1 MIAKIVPIKSL
12 RKSNFTAL
20 VNYLTDTKGTSERV
34 GRITATNCF
43 TDELTA
49 SLLEIQ
55 NTQAMNARARSDKTF
70 HLILSFPEN
79 ERLSDTDFSAIVV
92 RFCDALGFSEHQRIS
107 VVHEDT
113 DNLHIHIAINK
124 IHPRKLTIHNPYYDY
139 KIVAKVCEQVEQTYG
154 LIQVNH
160 ETRLDPADR
169 TIQDIER
176 KTGVESL
183 SGWIKRECLSGIKR
197 ADSWQMLHQVL
208 SEHGLTVKEHGNGLV
223 FVSDNGMTVKA
234 SSVGRSLSKS
244 KLIKRLGDFEAN
256 TQASNVSPHKS
267 KQYQPRPLQSH
278 HGTSKLYA
286 CYQQEQSIASTR
298 YKAEW
303 TKLRN
308 RRDTLIQRAKNSA
321 QTKRSLIKAAAA
333 GKLGKRALYKT
344 VSLQFK
350 MTLQTIKHDYR
361 NDYAK
366 LKARCQKMGWLDWL
380 VLNAKNGD
388 LEALEVLR
396 SRNSKCINR
405 TANHISGGQN
415 PNDPHKTDS
424 IESITRHGNILVRTG
439 AVIVRDN
446 GKQLIVSSKA
456 TQESYAAILETAI
469 ARYGQRLSING
480 DDRFKAGI
488 VQAAAQN
495 RIRVTFDDAKL
506 SQFHRQLI
514 HGQHTRSTQYKG
526 MSR

>member
-1 MIAKIVPIKSL
+1 MWQWLSI
-12 RKSNFTAL
+12 
-20 VNYLTDTKGTSERV
+20 YLPVK
-34 GRITATNCF
+34 
-43 TDELTA
+43 
-49 SLLEIQ
+49 
-55 NTQAMNARARSDKTF
+55 
-70 HLILSFPEN
+70 
-79 ERLSDTDFSAIVV
+79 
-92 RFCDALGFSEHQRIS
+92 
-107 VVHEDT
+107 
-113 DNLHIHIAINK
+113 
-124 IHPRKLTIHNPYYDY
+124 
-139 KIVAKVCEQVEQTYG
+139 KIVALLMNRPLFWTLLVFALYIQTGWHAAAEAQNQVGYSRISSVKEGWGKKSITLQTETPASIPRPIIRFLPGENGDTILVADFYG
-154 LIQVNH
+154 LLWNMPTKVIEVNSSFANSLPVTTGSASKRGIKLVRIGKFQEMPPICRVAVISSDPQKLKTISFDSKPGRLTIKWSGSLVTGRNNSSPLVAPDFH
-160 ETRLDPADR
+160 QSQSADIRQIAKAPPLAPPISALDPHVVASNPPDN
-169 TIQDIER
+169 
-176 KTGVESL
+176 
-183 SGWIKRECLSGIKR
+183 
-197 ADSWQMLHQVL
+197 
-208 SEHGLTVKEHGNGLV
+208 LTLRPPIGE
-223 FVSDNGMTVKA
+223 KA
-234 SSVGRSLSKS
+234 PEAQ
-244 KLIKRLGDFEAN
+244 KLEQNQPSAN